1 MIKYYSTIKVL
12 TSSKYNQSCSFCS
25 VLHFV
30 LLYPIFHL
38 NEYPAQVYVEIDQGI
53 DYDILYSS
61 GEQGIDVFSQEAER
75 RNICIAL
82 QQKVPSNANN
92 DTYLEVR

>member
-1 MIKYYSTIKVL
+1 MRSNENISIFLREISTKKNVRLNDRNIQSFYEHHSFYY
-12 TSSKYNQSCSFCS
+12 Y
-25 VLHFV
+25 
-30 LLYPIFHL
+30 
-38 NEYPAQVYVEIDQGI
+38 
-53 DYDILYSS
+53 ILYSS